1 MMQGTFYI
9 VGVGPGDPQ
18 LMTLKAAKILE
29 KCDTWFVPSA
39 FENGGSM
46 ALKIATGVVAQQGKV
61 ILSHRFPMKQV
72 HRGKSPDPEVKVA
85 WQEAAKIIMECLAQ
99 GRDVVFPTLGD
110 PAIYSTG
117 FYVCETLQECG
128 SPFKIEIVPGV
139 SAIGASSA
147 VSTVPLC
154 LGDERLVVIPA
165 TFENDRIREL
175 LALCD
180 AVVFMK
186 VHKVLP
192 RLVGLLEEL
201 GLVDKAV
208 LVERCSLADQRVWT
222 DIRQALGEE
231 LHYFST
237 MVVRKNVSAEAAAE
251 KLLC

>member
-1 MMQGTFYI
+1 MQGTFYV

-18 LMTLKAAKILE
+18 LMTLKAVKILE
-29 KCDTWFVPSA
+29 ECNTWFVPSA

-46 ALKIATGVVAQQGKV
+46 ALKIASGAVSQKGKE

-72 HRGKSPDPEVKVA
+72 HRGKSPDPEVKRA
-85 WQEAAKIIMECLAQ
+85 WQEAAKIIMACLEK

-117 FYVCETLQECG
+117 FYVCETLQEYG
-128 SPFKIEIVPGV
+128 SPFRVEIVPGV

-147 VSTVPLC
+147 VSGVPLC

-175 LALCD
+175 VALSD

-186 VHKVLP
+186 VHKVLE
-192 RLVGLLEEL
+192 RLVALLEEL
-201 GLVDKAV
+201 GLIDNAV
-208 LVERCSLADQRVWT
+208 LVERCSLGDQRIWT
-222 DIRQALGEE
+222 DIRKAVGEE
-231 LHYFST
+231 IHYFST
-237 MVVRKNVSAEAAAE
+237 MVVRKNDTGGVTG
-251 KLLC
+251 